1 MKLARFGIVN
11 TPVPCER
18 FPARITGRKTGTYWP
33 GGGKIWRVKP
43 SLSVMTVG
51 VRDLEVTYAF
61 YSSRLGWKAAQYVP
75 EEVIFYQVGPGLL
88 LAFFRRDHLAAEAGP
103 MGEAGAAP
111 VTLGHNVGSAA
122 EVEAVLAEAAAA
134 GGSISAPGTQMS
146 WGGYS
151 GYFTDPDG
159 YRWEVCYN
167 PGLSIDEHG
176 NVTIEVIE
184 TADAAE
190 PPRT

>member
-1 MKLARFGIVN
+1 M
-11 TPVPCER
+11 
-18 FPARITGRKTGTYWP
+18 
-33 GGGKIWRVKP
+33 RVKP
-43 SLSVMTVG
+43 SLSVITAG

-61 YSSRLGWKAAQYVP
+61 YTSRLGWEAVQHVP

-103 MGEAGAAP
+103 MGDAASAP

-122 EVEAVLAEAAAA
+122 EVDAVLSDAAAA
-134 GGSISAPGTQMS
+134 GGLITAPGTQMS

-159 YRWEVCYN
+159 YRWEVCHN
-167 PGLSIDEHG
+167 PGLSVDADG
-176 NVTIEVIE
+176 KVTLKVIE
-184 TADAAE
+184 SNDTGQGQAALSDL
-190 PPRT
+190 TG

>member
-1 MKLARFGIVN
+1 M
-11 TPVPCER
+11 
-18 FPARITGRKTGTYWP
+18 
-33 GGGKIWRVKP
+33 KP
-43 SLSVMTVG
+43 SLSVITAG

-61 YSSRLGWKAAQYVP
+61 YSSRLGWEAVQHVP

-103 MGEAGAAP
+103 MGEAAAAP

-122 EVEAVLAEAAAA
+122 EVDAVLAEAAAA
-134 GGSISAPGTQMS
+134 GGSVTAPGTQMS

-159 YRWEVCYN
+159 YRWEVCHN
-167 PGLSIDEHG
+167 PGLRIEADGH
-176 NVTIEVIE
+176 VTLEVIDPID
-184 TADAAE
+184 TDPAQVALSDL
-190 PPRT
+190 TG

>member
-1 MKLARFGIVN
+1 M
-11 TPVPCER
+11 
-18 FPARITGRKTGTYWP
+18 
-33 GGGKIWRVKP
+33 KP

-61 YSSRLGWKAAQYVP
+61 YTSRLGWEAAQYVP
-75 EEVIFYQVGPGLL
+75 EEVIFYQVGHGLL

-111 VTLGHNVGSAA
+111 VTLGHNVASPA
-122 EVEAVLAEAAAA
+122 EVDAVLAEAAAA

-167 PGLSIDEHG
+167 PGLSVDEKG
-176 NVTIEVIE
+176 NVTLDVAEVME
-184 TADAAE
+184 PLEADPGPAGAMSGQ
-190 PPRT
+190 PG

>member
-1 MKLARFGIVN
+1 M
-11 TPVPCER
+11 
-18 FPARITGRKTGTYWP
+18 
-33 GGGKIWRVKP
+33 KP
-43 SLSVMTVG
+43 SLSVITAG

-61 YSSRLGWKAAQYVP
+61 YTSRLGWEAVQHVP

-103 MGEAGAAP
+103 MGDAASAP

-122 EVEAVLAEAAAA
+122 EVDAVLSDAAAA
-134 GGSISAPGTQMS
+134 GGLITAPGTQMS

-159 YRWEVCYN
+159 YRWEVCHN
-167 PGLSIDEHG
+167 PGLSVDADG
-176 NVTIEVIE
+176 KVTLKVIE
-184 TADAAE
+184 SNDTGQGQAALSGL
-190 PPRT
+190 TG